1 MDITGQQL
9 EATGRVIA
17 VLPIRTGTSAAGTE
31 WASQDYVIEYSEPS
45 AQYPRR
51 LNFNIFGS
59 DKIQQSSQ
67 LLQVGNTVKVS
78 FDIDAREYQ
87 GRWFTSIRAWK
98 VEAAGAAVPNAAA
111 AAAAQPMQPG
121 SAPQPIQ
128 TAAPAQQTDDSS
140 DLPF

>member
-1 MDITGQQL
+1 MEITGQQL
-9 EATGRVIA
+9 EAVGRVIA
-17 VLPIRTGTSAAGTE
+17 VTEMRSGTSQSTGNA

-51 LNFNIFGS
+51 LHFNIFGA
-59 DKIQQSSQ
+59 DKIQQFSS

-87 GRWFTSIRAWK
+87 GRWFDQIRAWK
-98 VEAAGAAVPNAAA
+98 VEQAGQAVPQAAA
-111 AAAAQPMQPG
+111 APMQPG
-121 SAPQPIQ
+121 VAPQPVQ
-128 TAAPAQQTDDSS
+128 AAPAQPAAPADETS